1 MNIKNFDL
9 NLLVVFRT
17 LYEEKNVT
25 KASKKIGITQPA
37 MSNALNR
44 LRYLIKDDLFIRGPR
59 GMRPTP
65 RAIELATPIRRALNE
80 LELSLSSI
88 NFDPKKTNTLFRISI
103 SDDVAPLI
111 LPNLV
116 SFIESNSP
124 GSSLR
129 IRSEQGSEAIRLLDS
144 NNIDFA
150 IGRFEM
156 VPSRFGS
163 INLFNENYVC
173 MMNQSHKFANEKKL
187 SIKQYLSIKHLRVA
201 PVDAPVAPIDRSLS
215 QLNLERNIFVRI
227 DLITLAPSILANSD
241 LVLTLPSETAKRMSK
256 NYGFSIS
263 DLPIDLEKRQTK
275 MLWHKELSN
284 HPSFDWIRNMIIS
297 DL

>member
-9 NLLVVFRT
+9 NLLIVFRT

-44 LRYLIKDDLFIRGPR
+44 LRYLIKDDLFIRGPK

-65 RAIELATPIRRALNE
+65 RAIELAAPIRNALNN

-88 NFDPKKTNTLFRISI
+88 NFDPRKTKTLFRISI

-116 SFIESNSP
+116 AFIENNSP

-129 IRSEQGSEAIRLLDS
+129 IRSEQGSEAIRLIDS

-163 INLFNENYVC
+163 ITLFNERYVC
-173 MMNQSHKFANEKKL
+173 MMNQSHKFASEKKL
-187 SIKQYLSIKHLRVA
+187 SIKQYLSMKHLRVA

-215 QLNLERNIFVRI
+215 QLNLERNIIVRI

-241 LVLTLPSETAKRMSK
+241 LVLTLPSETAKRISK
-256 NYGFSIS
+256 NYGFAIS

-284 HPSFDWIRNMIIS
+284 HPSFDWIRNMIVT

>member
-1 MNIKNFDL
+1 
-9 NLLVVFRT
+9 
-17 LYEEKNVT
+17 
-25 KASKKIGITQPA
+25 
-37 MSNALNR
+37 
-44 LRYLIKDDLFIRGPR
+44 
-59 GMRPTP
+59 MRPTP
-65 RAIELATPIRRALNE
+65 RAIELETPIRRALNE

-284 HPSFDWIRNMIIS
+284 HPSFDWIRNMIVS

>member
-9 NLLVVFRT
+9 NLLIVFRT

-44 LRYLIKDDLFIRGPR
+44 LRYRIKDDLFIRGPK

-65 RAIELATPIRRALNE
+65 RAIELAAPIRNALNN

-88 NFDPKKTNTLFRISI
+88 NFDPRKTKTLFRISI

-116 SFIESNSP
+116 AFIENNSP

-129 IRSEQGSEAIRLLDS
+129 IRSEQGSEAIS
-144 NNIDFA
+144 
-150 IGRFEM
+150 
-156 VPSRFGS
+156 GS
-163 INLFNENYVC
+163 G
-173 MMNQSHKFANEKKL
+173 AT
-187 SIKQYLSIKHLRVA
+187 
-201 PVDAPVAPIDRSLS
+201 SLG
-215 QLNLERNIFVRI
+215 
-227 DLITLAPSILANSD
+227 LA
-241 LVLTLPSETAKRMSK
+241 
-256 NYGFSIS
+256 
-263 DLPIDLEKRQTK
+263 
-275 MLWHKELSN
+275 
-284 HPSFDWIRNMIIS
+284 
-297 DL
+297 